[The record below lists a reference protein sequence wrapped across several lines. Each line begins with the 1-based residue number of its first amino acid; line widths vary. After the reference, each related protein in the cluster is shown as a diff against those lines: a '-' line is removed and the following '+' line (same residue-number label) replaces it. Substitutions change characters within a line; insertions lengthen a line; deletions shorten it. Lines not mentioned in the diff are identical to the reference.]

1 MASIELKN
9 IAHQY
14 PSADQDQAA
23 YALSPLN
30 ELWADGG
37 AYALLGPSGCGKTT
51 LLNIISGLIQPSEG
65 RILFDGVD
73 VTDLSPE
80 QRNIAQVFQFPV
92 VYDTLSVADNLAFPL
107 RNRRLPKD
115 QIEARVSQVLGLL
128 GLSERGHEK
137 AHSLSADDKQKI
149 SLGRGLVRTDVRAIL
164 FDEPLTV
171 IDPHLKWQLRT
182 ELKKIHQE
190 FQHTMIYVT
199 HDQTEALTFADKV
212 IVMFEGAVVQ
222 IGTPQELFEKPLHTF
237 VGEFIGSPGMN
248 FINALI
254 EDGKILVGGFEF
266 PVELNTDGLSG
277 VVKIGVRPEYI
288 SLSETDGVDV
298 KITKIEDVGK
308 HQIVRCDLWGE
319 SVSVIVPEKSQVPAA
334 AKLVFD
340 SAKINFYQNSVL
352 VEASNHE
359 NSK

>member
-1 MASIELKN
+1 MASIELKH

-14 PSADQDQAA
+14 PSRGKGQSV
-23 YALSPLN
+23 YALRPLN

-51 LLNIISGLIQPSEG
+51 LLNIISGLLQPSEG

-92 VYDTLSVADNLAFPL
+92 VYDTLTVAENLAFPL

-115 QIEARVSQVLGLL
+115 KIASRVSEVLGLL
-128 GLSERGHEK
+128 GLEDRGHEK

-171 IDPHLKWQLRT
+171 IDPNLKWQLRT

-212 IVMFEGAVVQ
+212 IVMFEGSVVQ
-222 IGTPQELFEKPLHTF
+222 IGTPQELFEKPAHTF

-248 FINALI
+248 FINATVA
-254 EDGKILVGGFEF
+254 DGKVSVNGI
-266 PVELNTDGLSG
+266 ELPFQLDTKAISG
-277 VVKIGVRPEYI
+277 AVKIGIRPEYI
-288 SLSETDGVDV
+288 AIADAGGIAVE
-298 KITKIEDVGK
+298 ITKIEDVGK
-308 HQIVRCDLWGE
+308 HQIVRCSLLGQAVCLI
-319 SVSVIVPEKSQVPAA
+319 VSEKTSVPESIA
-334 AKLVFD
+334 LNFD
-340 SAKINFYQNSVL
+340 LAKINVYQNSIL
-352 VEASNHE
+352 VEASAV
-359 NSK
+359 

>member
-1 MASIELKN
+1 MASIELRS

-14 PSADQDQAA
+14 TVNGKKTAA
-23 YALSPLN
+23 YALNPLN
-30 ELWADGG
+30 EVWADGG

-51 LLNIISGLIQPSEG
+51 LLNIISGLLQPSEG
-65 RILFDGVD
+65 RVLFDGVD

-92 VYDTLSVADNLAFPL
+92 VYDTLTVAENLAFPL
-107 RNRRLPKD
+107 RNRKLPRE
-115 QIEARVSQVLGLL
+115 QIASRVAQVLSLL
-128 GLSERGHEK
+128 GLNDRGHEK

-222 IGTPQELFEKPLHTF
+222 IGTPQELFEKPAHEF
-237 VGEFIGSPGMN
+237 VGQFIGSPGMN
-248 FINALI
+248 FIAARI
-254 EDGKILVGGFEF
+254 DGTTISVGGRKWPLSLE
-266 PVELNTDGLSG
+266 TAGLSG
-277 VVKIGVRPEYI
+277 DVKIGIRPEYI
-288 SLSETDGVDV
+288 SLSATEGIDV
-298 KITKIEDVGK
+298 NVLKIEDVGK
-308 HQIVRCDLWGE
+308 HQIVRCDYLGE
-319 SVSVIVPEKSQVPAA
+319 NINVIVPEKSPVPETV
-334 AKLVFD
+334 KLIFD
-340 SAKINFYQNSVL
+340 QSKINLYQDSLL
-352 VEASNHE
+352 VAANT
-359 NSK
+359 